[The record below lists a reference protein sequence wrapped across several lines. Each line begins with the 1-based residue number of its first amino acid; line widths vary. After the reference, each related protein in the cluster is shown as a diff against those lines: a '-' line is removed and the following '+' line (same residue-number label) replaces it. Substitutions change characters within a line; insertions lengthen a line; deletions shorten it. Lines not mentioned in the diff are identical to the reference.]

1 MSDERALRAA
11 ILAHPDEDTPR
22 LMFADWLDE
31 NDRPDQ
37 AEFIRLQ
44 IERSH
49 TDRDDP
55 RWRDL
60 IGREA
65 ELLVAAKHTWL
76 RPYLPW
82 TDIDSHL
89 TVRRGLVELA
99 GAPAAHLAPHVETFR
114 ELTTLLELH
123 VQGYYHNS
131 VPTEEEPPNEPPAA
145 PARRGWVSGLLK
157 RAATLVQPAP
167 DPPHPGYLC
176 RIGLAARP
184 PGMRVRAP
192 LGSRSAPE
200 PKTLFLELLDPGATE
215 PDPPLRSGAWT
226 VLAWNPDVPDEWR
239 LVGRLARALCLH
251 TQDAPAEFY
260 RLRVAARPMRGAAEL
275 TAWSGLAVGN
285 VGPFWLRFHDGEPTE
300 RRPGFRPPADW
311 LGGVSL

>member
-1 MSDERALRAA
+1 MSDELALRAA
-11 ILAHPDEDTPR
+11 ILAYPDEDTPR

-82 TDIDSHL
+82 TDISQL

-99 GAPAAHLAPHVETFR
+99 GAPATHLAPHVGAFR

-123 VQGYYHNS
+123 VSGYYHNS
-131 VPTEEEPPNEPPAA
+131 IPTEEEPPNDTPPPA
-145 PARRGWVSGLLK
+145 PRRGWVSGMLK
-157 RAATLVQPAP
+157 RAAALVQPAP

-176 RIGLAARP
+176 RIALAARP
-184 PGMRVRAP
+184 PGMRVRALLSGYNP
-192 LGSRSAPE
+192 ASQAKS
-200 PKTLFLELLDPGATE
+200 LFLELLDPNATE
-215 PDPPLRSGAWT
+215 LTPPLETGVWT
-226 VLAWNPDVPDEWR
+226 VLAWNPDVPEEWR
-239 LVGRLARALCLH
+239 FVGTLARALCLH
-251 TQDAPAEFY
+251 TQNAPFDFY
-260 RLRVAARPMRGAAEL
+260 RLQVAACPVHSAAEL
-275 TAWSGLAVGN
+275 TAWSGLGGGN

-300 RRPGFRPPADW
+300 LLRGFVPPADW